1 MKGQKGNNSVQAMV
15 YGLLAIF
22 SILLVAVSIA
32 AQENAGQ
39 GSAEQGNSAQGSQNQ
54 GATSAKPA
62 QPWVAPP
69 DAAAVKNP
77 VPATP
82 QTIEAGKSLYEDN
95 CLSCHGDEGKG
106 DGIAAQGLSV
116 KPANFTDPKLMKS
129 ETDGA
134 LFWKMS
140 NGKGPMPSWKG
151 SLSETERWQLV
162 DYIRTFLKSGA
173 DEKNAAPAPEQQQH

>member
-1 MKGQKGNNSVQAMV
+1 MKGQRGNNSARGIV
-15 YGLLAIF
+15 YGLVAIF
-22 SILLVAVSIA
+22 SILLVAVSLG
-32 AQENAGQ
+32 AQGNEAQGGAGQ
-39 GSAEQGNSAQGSQNQ
+39 SSDQ
-54 GATSAKPA
+54 GANSAKPA
-62 QPWVAPP
+62 QAWVAPP

-82 QTIEAGKSLYEDN
+82 QTIDAGKSLYEDN

-116 KPANFTDPKLMKS
+116 KPANFTDPKMMKS

-151 SLSETERWQLV
+151 SLSDTERWQLV
-162 DYIRTFLKSGA
+162 DYIRTFLKNGA
-173 DEKNAAPAPEQQQH
+173 EEKNATPAAEQQQH

>member
-1 MKGQKGNNSVQAMV
+1 MTGRNGKTSQREIG
-15 YGLLAIF
+15 YWLLAVF
-22 SILLVAVSIA
+22 GILLLAASMA
-32 AQENAGQ
+32 AQGNA
-39 GSAEQGNSAQGSQNQ
+39 AQGNAAQGNQ
-54 GATSAKPA
+54 DQGTSPAKAA

-77 VPATP
+77 VPSTP
-82 QTIEAGKSLYEDN
+82 QSIEAGKSLYEDN
-95 CLSCHGDEGKG
+95 CLSCHGDSGAG

-116 KPANFTDPKLMKS
+116 KPADFTDPKLMKS

-151 SLSETERWQLV
+151 NLSETERWQLV
-162 DYIRTFLKSGA
+162 DYIRTFLKGGA
-173 DEKNAAPAPEQQQH
+173 EEKNATPSPEQQQH